1 MSDAI
6 RYEIVEFDL
15 DAHEFVVELVVPP
28 AGLAAVTVSL
38 PAWLPGS
45 YMIRDFAR
53 HVTEIAAVDQEGP
66 LPLQKL
72 DKQTW
77 RSARCSGEVVF
88 QYRVYAFDL
97 SVRGAYLDWTRAYF
111 NGACIF
117 LCVEEMPDAPWQLYM
132 QRPPTGL
139 ADGWQVATTLPVI
152 DVDDA
157 GFGLYGGQGYPD
169 LIDHPVE
176 IGEFRRGRFEVGSV
190 VHYFAVTDGG
200 QFDMDR
206 LLADVQPVCAEHV
219 AMFGCLPVDR
229 YLFLTL
235 ATAEGYGGL
244 EHADSTSL
252 ICKRSDLPAAKVGR
266 PEKNY
271 RQFLALCSHEYFH
284 LWNVKRIKPAAFLAG
299 NLAAETHTELLW
311 AFEGITSYY
320 DELALARAGVLRPEE
335 YLDML
340 ASTVTRLLRN
350 PGQRRQSLAASS
362 FDAWTKF
369 YKQDEN
375 GPNAIVSYYTKGTL
389 VALGLDVVLREAS
402 GDALSLDDLM
412 RRLWIRY
419 GTGASGIAERGVELE
434 VAALLGKPL
443 DEFFHAYV
451 YGTVELPLESWFG
464 KLGIGYRARAAVSQD
479 DQGGYQPQAPV
490 DPPARALGAR
500 YEFQP
505 AGLRITHVLSGTAA
519 QRAGLAPGDLMV
531 ALDGERI
538 TQANLTDLMRRAA
551 GDEVEIHYFH
561 RDRLTVSMLPLQPA
575 PADTCDLWLLPSH
588 EADSVVSMRRN
599 AWLRSARSSGA

>member
-1 MSDAI
+1 MSDPV

-15 DAHEFVVELVVPP
+15 DAHEFVIELVIPP
-28 AGLAAVTVSL
+28 TRRSSVTVSL

-66 LPLQKL
+66 VALQKL

-77 RSARCSGEVVF
+77 LIEPCHGEVVLL
-88 QYRVYAFDL
+88 YRVYAYDL

-111 NGACIF
+111 NGACVF
-117 LCVEEMPDAPWQLYM
+117 LRVEEHVDAPWQVSL
-132 QRPPTGL
+132 QHPV
-139 ADGWQVATTLPVI
+139 ADVAEEWEVATTLPVL

-157 GFGLYGGQGYPD
+157 GFGLYAGDGYAD

-176 IGEFRRGRFEVGSV
+176 IGEFRRGRFQVGDV
-190 VHYFAVTDGG
+190 AHYFAVTDGG

-206 LLADVQPVCAEHV
+206 LLADMQQVCAEHA
-219 AMFGCLPVDR
+219 AMFGSLPVER

-235 ATAEGYGGL
+235 ATADGYGGL

-252 ICKRSDLPAAKVGR
+252 ICKRSDLPAAGLGR
-266 PEKNY
+266 PDKGY

-284 LWNVKRIKPAAFLAG
+284 LWNVKRISPAVFQAGDLAS
-299 NLAAETHTELLW
+299 EVYTELLW

-340 ASTVTRLLRN
+340 AASVTRVLRS
-350 PGQRRQSLAASS
+350 PGRQRQSIAASS
-362 FDAWTKF
+362 FDAWSKF

-389 VALGLDVVLREAS
+389 VALGLDLLLREAS
-402 GDALSLDDLM
+402 GDTINLDDLM
-412 RRLWIRY
+412 RRLWLRF
-419 GTGASGIAERGVELE
+419 GAEGRGVPERFIEREAE
-434 VAALLGKPL
+434 VLLGKSV
-443 DEFFHAYV
+443 DDFFHAYV
-451 YGTVELPLESWFG
+451 YGTHELPLSTWFG
-464 KLGIGYRARAAVSQD
+464 KLGIGYRERPGSSPD
-479 DQGGYQPQAPV
+479 DLGGYQPL
-490 DPPARALGAR
+490 PPSTAAMPALGAR
-500 YEFQP
+500 YELQP
-505 AGLRITHVLSGTAA
+505 AGVRITQVLSGSAA
-519 QRAGLAPGDLMV
+519 QRAGLAPGDLLV
-531 ALDGERI
+531 AMDGERV
-538 TQANLTDLMRRAA
+538 TQASLADLLRRAV

-561 RDRLTVSMLPLQPA
+561 RDRLTVSMLPLVPA
-575 PADTCDLWLLPSH
+575 AADTCDLWLLPSH
-588 EADSVVSMRRN
+588 QIDAVVSMRRT
-599 AWLRSARSSGA
+599 AWLRSARSKGA